1 MNRSIVTWL
10 EVYMAAPCQ
19 VWEYNCIAW
28 RVVSSWSHRLN
39 NAQSPV
45 KTLPRQ
51 EIFEGLFLLTLL
63 LLPICCRLFTQVFYT
78 LLKWHRK
85 INYWSLFSCIPLVFF
100 FHLSAITCYC
110 AAEHGALF
118 TVWPVSIWFMSCQAQ
133 MYASSIKSC
142 LMCISLE
149 VAQVVPVWA
158 CPYLRCSKRRV
169 NRLCLGYIETAGF
182 IWIARSPLRDTGGRS
197 CYMCPWVTIVIIF
210 YVIFCAWW

>member
-19 VWEYNCIAW
+19 VWEYNCIVW

-39 NAQSPV
+39 NALSPV

-85 INYWSLFSCIPLVFF
+85 INYWSLFSCILVCLFF
-100 FHLSAITCYC
+100 SIFLQLHVIVLLST
-110 AAEHGALF
+110 ELF
-118 TVWPVSIWFMSCQAQ
+118 SQCGLSVFG
-133 MYASSIKSC
+133 
-142 LMCISLE
+142 
-149 VAQVVPVWA
+149 
-158 CPYLRCSKRRV
+158 
-169 NRLCLGYIETAGF
+169 LCLVKHKCTLAALSHVWCVF
-182 IWIARSPLRDTGGRS
+182 PLKLHKLFLYERALT
-197 CYMCPWVTIVIIF
+197 
-210 YVIFCAWW
+210 